1 MRAVGHQRTGSLSR
15 TPSVRSIPSPR
26 AGSPAKPS
34 VSAQG
39 NGNALLSP
47 SRPSAARLGSP
58 SKRQTL
64 TLQPRTSLTRRG
76 SIQSEAPSPTV
87 GRSPRLP
94 ESPVLEPAPR
104 LFPKTYSPGQ
114 GSPQP
119 PQPSSL
125 RRVSSPRPESEPE
138 QPDEPPLPSVIIPP
152 RPATP
157 PKVDD
162 TELQELRA
170 KIRVLE
176 AKRADDARHVRE
188 LETRLSEAES
198 FVALRPKL
206 QAKLNQ
212 QQTDLIATRRELADA
227 QQLAQLAESRI
238 VDTQEQLE
246 MAMLDK
252 EMAEERA
259 EVAEADLEEAREK
272 LAILEVET
280 EHLREGG
287 SESSNLQSDVSS
299 LIGFLVVEGGGDT
312 SVKESLV
319 YIQLEKQNERLKE
332 ALIRLRDIT
341 QETEQDQRRRIAEME
356 KDVTTLDEI
365 QCAHCWLLLTP
376 FSTYQHPLAQYET
389 TLIKL
394 QNAETQIEDL
404 KEQLDDALGAED
416 LLVQLTERNLMLG
429 EVSSSCP
436 QNEETILL
444 TSLAAEN
451 RGDAYYH

>member
-1 MRAVGHQRTGSLSR
+1 M
-15 TPSVRSIPSPR
+15 
-26 AGSPAKPS
+26 
-34 VSAQG
+34 
-39 NGNALLSP
+39 
-47 SRPSAARLGSP
+47 
-58 SKRQTL
+58 
-64 TLQPRTSLTRRG
+64 
-76 SIQSEAPSPTV
+76 
-87 GRSPRLP
+87 
-94 ESPVLEPAPR
+94 
-104 LFPKTYSPGQ
+104 
-114 GSPQP
+114 
-119 PQPSSL
+119 
-125 RRVSSPRPESEPE
+125 
-138 QPDEPPLPSVIIPP
+138 
-152 RPATP
+152 
-157 PKVDD
+157 
-162 TELQELRA
+162 
-170 KIRVLE
+170 LE

-287 SESSNLQSDVSS
+287 SESSSLQSEVSS
-299 LIGFLVVEGGGDT
+299 LIKFLVVEGGGDT

-365 QCAHCWLLLTP
+365 QCAHCWLLITTLS
-376 FSTYQHPLAQYET
+376 STHQHPLAQYET

-429 EVSSSCP
+429 EVSASRP
-436 QNEETILL
+436 QE
-444 TSLAAEN
+444 
-451 RGDAYYH
+451 